1 MKAMGIIFAND
12 GTIGALTEK
21 RTMASLPFG
30 GRYRQ
35 VDFALSN
42 LCAAGVHHVG
52 IITRH
57 SYQSLMNHIGSGEEW
72 GMELEEGGLEFLTP
86 YAMSRTDNY
95 RGKLESLH
103 SAMNFLEYGKEDE
116 YVFMIDSA
124 ILSNIDLNAVLA
136 DHIASGK
143 DVTVVTKAGIANGTK
158 QLDLAIKLDD
168 KGEIADMAVDYVAPA
183 DYLASMDIFVLS
195 KKWLVQQV
203 KEHIA
208 HNLYHMDRDLVL
220 GQWQKGAITV
230 NVYSFKGKVLFNESV
245 QEYFQNSLALID
257 KEVRHDL
264 FAYNHPVYTKVR
276 DRVPTYYGEDCEVE
290 DCIVA
295 DGCMLEGEVE
305 NSILFRQVT
314 VAPGA
319 EVENCVIMN
328 DTVVGEDAQLEYVI
342 LDKDVTV
349 RPGAKLIGTASNPI
363 IVKRGE
369 VV

>member
-1 MKAMGIIFAND
+1 MNAMGIIFAND

-42 LCAAGVHHVG
+42 LCAAGVRHVG

-72 GMELEEGGLEFLTP
+72 GLELEEGGLEFLTP

-95 RGKLESLH
+95 RGKLESLY
-103 SAMNFLEYGKEDE
+103 SAMSFLEYGDEDE

-136 DHIASGK
+136 NHIESGS
-143 DVTVVTKAGIANGTK
+143 DVTIVTKAGIANGTK
-158 QLDLAIKLDD
+158 QLDLALKL
-168 KGEIADMAVDYVAPA
+168 GEDGKIADMAVDYVAPA

-220 GQWQKGAITV
+220 GQWQKGAISV
-230 NVYSFKGKVLFNESV
+230 NVYQFKGEAMFNESV
-245 QEYFQNSLALID
+245 EEYFRNTLALTD
-257 KEVRHDL
+257 KKIRHDL
-264 FAYNHPVYTKVR
+264 FHYNHPVYTKVR
-276 DRVPTYYGEDCEVE
+276 DRVPSYYGEECEIE

-295 DGCMLEGEVE
+295 DGCILEGEAEHSV
-305 NSILFRQVT
+305 LFRQVT
-314 VAPGA
+314 IQAGA
-319 EVENCVIMN
+319 EVEDCIIMN
-328 DTVVGEDAQLEYVI
+328 DAVIGEGAELKYVI
-342 LDKDVTV
+342 LDKDVVV
-349 RPGAKLIGTASNPI
+349 RPGAKLYGTPSNPVI
-363 IVKRGE
+363 IRRGE
-369 VV
+369 IV

>member
-1 MKAMGIIFAND
+1 MNAMGIIFAND

-42 LCAAGVHHVG
+42 LCAAGVRHVG

-72 GMELEEGGLEFLTP
+72 GLELEEGGLEFLTP

-95 RGKLESLH
+95 RGKLESLY
-103 SAMNFLEYGKEDE
+103 SAMGFLEYGKEDE

-124 ILSNIDLNAVLA
+124 ILSNIDLNSVLA

-143 DVTVVTKAGIANGTK
+143 DVTVVTKAGIANGAK
-158 QLDLAIKLDD
+158 QLDLAVKLNE
-168 KGEIADMAVDYVAPA
+168 KNEIVDMAVDYVAPA

-195 KKWLVQQV
+195 KKWLVKQV

-220 GQWQKGAITV
+220 GQWQKGELSI
-230 NVYSFKGKVLFNESV
+230 NVYQFKGKVLYNESV
-245 QEYFQNSLALID
+245 EEYFMNSLALID
-257 KEVRHDL
+257 PEVRHDL
-264 FAYNHPVYTKVR
+264 FGYNHTVFTKVR
-276 DRVPTYYGEDCEVE
+276 DRVPTFYGEYCQIEN
-290 DCIVA
+290 CLIA
-295 DGCMLEGEVE
+295 DGCMLEGEAADSV
-305 NSILFRQVT
+305 LFRNVTLCQGAQVDD
-314 VAPGA
+314 
-319 EVENCVIMN
+319 CVIMN
-328 DTVVGEDAQLEYVI
+328 DTVIGEGAKLKYVI
-342 LDKDVTV
+342 LDKDVVV
-349 RPGAKLIGTASNPI
+349 RPGAKLQGTPSNPI
-363 IVKRGE
+363 IIKRGE
-369 VV
+369 IV

>member
-12 GTIGALTEK
+12 GTIGALTQK

-42 LCAAGVHHVG
+42 LCAAGVRHVG

-103 SAMNFLEYGKEDE
+103 SAMSFLEYGTEDE

-124 ILSNIDLNAVLA
+124 ILSNIDLDSVL
-136 DHIASGK
+136 DSHIASGK
-143 DVTVVTKAGIANGTK
+143 DVTVVTKAGIANGVK
-158 QLDLAIKLDD
+158 QLDLAVKLDEN
-168 KGEIADMAVDYVAPA
+168 GEIADMAVDYVAPA
-183 DYLASMDIFVLS
+183 EYLASMDIFVLS
-195 KKWLVQQV
+195 KKWLIQQV

-220 GQWQKGAITV
+220 GQWQKGAISV
-230 NVYSFKGKVLFNESV
+230 NVYQFKGEVLFNESV
-245 QEYFQNSLALID
+245 QEYFANSLALIS

-264 FAYNHPVYTKVR
+264 FHYNHPVYTKVR
-276 DRVPTYYGEDCEVE
+276 DRVPCYYGENCQVK

-295 DGCMLEGEVE
+295 DGCRLDGDVH

-314 VAPGA
+314 IADGA
-319 EVENCVIMN
+319 QVESCLIMN
-328 DTVVGEDAQLEYVI
+328 DSVIGEGAQLKYVI
-342 LDKDVTV
+342 LDKDVVV
-349 RPGAKLIGTASNPI
+349 RPGTQLMGTASNPI
-363 IVKRGE
+363 IIKRGE

>member
-143 DVTVVTKAGIANGTK
+143 DVTVVTKSGIANGSK

-195 KKWLVQQV
+195 KQWLVQQV

-276 DRVPTYYGEDCEVE
+276 DRVPTYYGEGCEIE
-290 DCIVA
+290 NCIVA
-295 DGCMLEGEVE
+295 DGCSLEGEAE
-305 NSILFRQVT
+305 NSVLFRQVT
-314 VAPGA
+314 LEAGA
-319 EVENCVIMN
+319 EIENCLIMN
-328 DTVVGEDAQLEYVI
+328 DAVIGAGSQLKNVI
-342 LDKDVTV
+342 LDKDVVV
-349 RPGAKLIGTASNPI
+349 RPGSKLVGTPSNPI

-369 VV
+369 IV